1 MNAAIRRATVFA
13 LALVL
18 VATGAALAQM
28 DRFVP
33 VTDEMLVNAADDPN
47 NWLMWRRTYNHW
59 GYSPLDQINRDNV
72 ASLQLVWARAMEP
85 GLQETTPL
93 VYNGIMY
100 LVHSPDVV
108 EALDA
113 TTGDLIWRY
122 ERELPEVY
130 PPLAF
135 ANRNIA
141 IYQDKIFLATA
152 DAALVALDAR
162 TGQVVW
168 EQQVG
173 DWTVGQHYSGG
184 PMVVKGKVIAGM
196 SGCYYINTR
205 CFVTAHDPETGE
217 ELWRTYTIPAPG
229 EPGDETWNGLPLEL
243 RYGGSAWMSA
253 SYDPELDLIFQGTAV
268 PIQWTS
274 AQRGTGDGD
283 VLYTN
288 STLALDPDT
297 GEIVWYYQHIP
308 KEEWDLD
315 HPFERIVVETVV
327 APDPSEVK
335 WINPN
340 VKPGE
345 RRKVVTGIPGKT
357 GVVYTLD
364 ARTGEFLWARETV
377 VQNVIS
383 TIRPD
388 GYVLRNEDLVP
399 DIGETVLVCPSLTG
413 GRLWQSGAYSPV
425 TNAMY
430 FGLNNTCMEY
440 TPRDTEPVI
449 GQHHASARSV
459 RIHVPGGSGLVGRVE
474 AIDVATGRTLWK
486 YEQRAPWTGALLATG
501 GGLVFGGDE
510 DRRFRAFDAE
520 TGEVLWEVILPN
532 SANGFPIT
540 YAVDGVQY
548 LAVPAGTGIS
558 YRAGLTPEVRP
569 PSTGNMLLVFALPNR
584 GK

>member
-18 VATGAALAQM
+18 VAAGAALAQM

-297 GEIVWYYQHIP
+297 
-308 KEEWDLD
+308 
-315 HPFERIVVETVV
+315 
-327 APDPSEVK
+327 
-335 WINPN
+335 
-340 VKPGE
+340 
-345 RRKVVTGIPGKT
+345 
-357 GVVYTLD
+357 
-364 ARTGEFLWARETV
+364 
-377 VQNVIS
+377 
-383 TIRPD
+383 
-388 GYVLRNEDLVP
+388 
-399 DIGETVLVCPSLTG
+399 
-413 GRLWQSGAYSPV
+413 
-425 TNAMY
+425 
-430 FGLNNTCMEY
+430 
-440 TPRDTEPVI
+440 
-449 GQHHASARSV
+449 
-459 RIHVPGGSGLVGRVE
+459 
-474 AIDVATGRTLWK
+474 
-486 YEQRAPWTGALLATG
+486 
-501 GGLVFGGDE
+501 
-510 DRRFRAFDAE
+510 
-520 TGEVLWEVILPN
+520 
-532 SANGFPIT
+532 
-540 YAVDGVQY
+540 
-548 LAVPAGTGIS
+548 
-558 YRAGLTPEVRP
+558 
-569 PSTGNMLLVFALPNR
+569 
-584 GK
+584 